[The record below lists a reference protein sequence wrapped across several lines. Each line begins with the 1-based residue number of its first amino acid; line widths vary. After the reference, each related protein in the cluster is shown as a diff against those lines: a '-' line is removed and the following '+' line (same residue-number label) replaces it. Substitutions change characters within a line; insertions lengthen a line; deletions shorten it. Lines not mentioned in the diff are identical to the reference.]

1 MKDRIVDMIIQLTG
15 YEELK
20 NEPDVDLIEEGIL
33 DSLSFM
39 ELIIELENEFD
50 IEIQPTQI
58 PSDTWKSVDGIVGMV
73 NAVIAERA
81 E

>member
-1 MKDRIVDMIIQLTG
+1 MKDRIVDMIIRLTG